1 MYVGSCGVV
10 PRGQHCVALD
20 PVMQLSVF
28 LTPLPLH
35 DVLGAQGGVNVDVPF
50 ATEHSI
56 TLLFLKEAKA
66 RLPPSK
72 MQF

>member
-1 MYVGSCGVV
+1 MGSCGVV

-28 LTPLPLH
+28 LSPLPLH
-35 DVLGAQGGVNVDVPF
+35 DVLGAQGGVNIDVPF

-66 RLPPSK
+66 CLPPSK

>member
-1 MYVGSCGVV
+1 MGSCGVV
-10 PRGQHCVALD
+10 PRGQHFVALD

-28 LTPLPLH
+28 LTPRPLH
-35 DVLGAQGGVNVDVPF
+35 DVLGAQGGVNVDTPF

-56 TLLFLKEAKA
+56 TLLFLEEAKA